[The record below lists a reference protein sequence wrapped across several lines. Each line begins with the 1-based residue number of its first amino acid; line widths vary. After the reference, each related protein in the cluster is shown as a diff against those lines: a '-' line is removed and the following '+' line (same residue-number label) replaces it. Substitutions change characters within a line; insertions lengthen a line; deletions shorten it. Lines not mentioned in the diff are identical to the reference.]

1 MSSYNNGFNR
11 SNNYAMQNYDNK
23 GNDINRI
30 NNNSNNNMY
39 FKEDRYY
46 SNNSLIYN
54 NNNNNNN
61 NNNMNN
67 SNYDNNYYNVNYGM
81 VNPYINNMVSPNYY
95 NNDNQYILNK
105 KTARILYIYNMT
117 NEYKDENFIYS
128 LCYIYGDIES
138 VNFMK
143 GKNLFIVKFVSTDS
157 ALNAYKN
164 LPTYFN
170 NAQFE
175 LRNES
180 KKISYFNDM
189 VNSNKYVSPNL
200 TEKKFLSL
208 SADKRQ
214 EIMNIKQKELLRK
227 CNDKL
232 NEYINMYNDKNTNE
246 ENKQNLQTLIKH
258 IKARIE
264 MLNNNQCEN
273 VYNGI
278 NGGGSDNINNMNNIN
293 YNNNDGSTYNNYNN
307 FTRNNQ
313 NSTTIKINSL
323 NNIRDNEELS
333 KYIINNNS
341 IFLNEHIS
349 YFSLFSFGEKYAI
362 IKYNNENIAKMVF
375 ENCNMCNINV
385 DFVQDDNDNDQ
396 YNENGG
402 MN

>member
-1 MSSYNNGFNR
+1 MSSYNNGLNR
-11 SNNYAMQNYDNK
+11 SNNYAMQSYENK
-23 GNDINRI
+23 GNDMNRV
-30 NNNSNNNMY
+30 NSNSNNNMY

-46 SNNSLIYN
+46 SNNSLMY
-54 NNNNNNN
+54 

-67 SNYDNNYYNVNYGM
+67 SNYDNNYYNGNYGM
-81 VNPYINNMVSPNYY
+81 VNPYMNNMVSPNYY
-95 NNDNQYILNK
+95 NNDTQYILNK

-189 VNSNKYVSPNL
+189 INSNKYVSPNI

-232 NEYINMYNDKNTNE
+232 NEYINILK
-246 ENKQNLQTLIKH
+246 
-258 IKARIE
+258 
-264 MLNNNQCEN
+264 
-273 VYNGI
+273 
-278 NGGGSDNINNMNNIN
+278 
-293 YNNNDGSTYNNYNN
+293 
-307 FTRNNQ
+307 
-313 NSTTIKINSL
+313 
-323 NNIRDNEELS
+323 
-333 KYIINNNS
+333 
-341 IFLNEHIS
+341 
-349 YFSLFSFGEKYAI
+349 
-362 IKYNNENIAKMVF
+362 
-375 ENCNMCNINV
+375 
-385 DFVQDDNDNDQ
+385 
-396 YNENGG
+396 
-402 MN
+402 